1 MAQEFLSDSTGSAR
15 PNSEPEIPKRERIQY
30 MIVGSPEAVN
40 EQIRKFHALKMA
52 RVDEWSPPQPS
63 LQHPGEVITVLI
75 RYRKPSSDSST
86 RKSGR

>member
-1 MAQEFLSDSTGSAR
+1 MAQEFVSDSTGSAR

-40 EQIRKFHALKMA
+40 EQIRKFHVLKMA
-52 RVDEWSPPQPS
+52 RIDEWSPPQPA
-63 LQHPGEVITVLI
+63 QHPGEVITILT